1 MIPYQSAKHQSG
13 FSVSSKVLKFFE
25 RKQHFL
31 RLGIRGLVVRLQ
43 QESTFENSTRLITD
57 WTIKLVQCKVIPNQD
72 KFGTWEDSVHW
83 NLGILGCPNKAVS
96 IGLGQTG
103 KLSLGRGSLCSTA
116 RWHRQ
121 LLTAQRAEILP
132 EQWHTEH
139 LHQAFTHILTLAR
152 LKDWVVSSQVSPFLD
167 RLLWMQMW
175 VQMGVQGFLPASCAR
190 QTGNWGQILQHLSW
204 NVKPQP
210 KDYSCTI
217 FWWALP
223 PQWQIDFSWVFILC
237 I

>member
-13 FSVSSKVLKFFE
+13 FSVPSKVLRFFK

-43 QESTFENSTRLITD
+43 QESTLENSTRLITD

-72 KFGTWEDSVHW
+72 QIWQMRRFCSLEFGHFRMSKPSSFHW
-83 NLGILGCPNKAVS
+83 IRSGRKAE
-96 IGLGQTG
+96 LGQRQFVQHSSMAQAAADCTEGWDPPRAVTNWDLHQGSTPHPDTG
-103 KLSLGRGSLCSTA
+103 KAEGLSCQQSGEPIFGQVTVDANVCPSGSA
-116 RWHRQ
+116 G
-121 LLTAQRAEILP
+121 LP
-132 EQWHTEH
+132 
-139 LHQAFTHILTLAR
+139 
-152 LKDWVVSSQVSPFLD
+152 S
-167 RLLWMQMW
+167 
-175 VQMGVQGFLPASCAR
+175 ASCAR
-190 QTGNWGQILQHLSW
+190 QTGNWGQILQHFSW

-223 PQWQIDFSWVFILC
+223 PQ
-237 I
+237 

>member
-1 MIPYQSAKHQSG
+1 MIPYKSAKHQSG
-13 FSVSSKVLKFFE
+13 FSVPSKVLRFFK

-72 KFGTWEDSVHW
+72 QIWQTRRFCSLEFGHFRMSKQSSFHW
-83 NLGILGCPNKAVS
+83 IRSGRKAEF
-96 IGLGQTG
+96 GQ
-103 KLSLGRGSLCSTA
+103 SSLCSPA

-121 LLTAQRAEILP
+121 GWALSDKLSTCTRAPPWLWQGWRIDGLLSR
-132 EQWHTEH
+132 
-139 LHQAFTHILTLAR
+139 
-152 LKDWVVSSQVSPFLD
+152 QVSPFLD
-167 RLLWMQMW
+167 RLLWMQMC
-175 VQMGVQGFLPASCAR
+175 VHMGVQGFLPASCVR
-190 QTGNWGQILQHLSW
+190 QTGNWRQFLQHLSW

-210 KDYSCTI
+210 KNYSCTI

-223 PQWQIDFSWVFILC
+223 PQ
-237 I
+237 